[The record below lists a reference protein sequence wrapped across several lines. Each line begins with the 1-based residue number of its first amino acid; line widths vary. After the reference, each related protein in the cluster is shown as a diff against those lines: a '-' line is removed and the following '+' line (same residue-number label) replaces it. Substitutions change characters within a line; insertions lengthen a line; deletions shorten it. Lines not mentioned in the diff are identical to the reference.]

1 MASSSQP
8 TQVVPTS
15 CPEPSQE
22 VATLVE
28 EPLPL
33 VEEPLPDAFD
43 VDPKGKSCVQF
54 DTEALKRFEGI
65 RGMSEEHPKP
75 VGSENFR
82 KRPNYDGSRRRF
94 FKIQQTR
101 VSHLASLLNDVNFN
115 HDMGIRLRGSPE
127 QKTIQGM
134 LRMALAQLEYN
145 ECLARTNA
153 DVTGGYVS
161 SSSNKPGC

>member
-22 VATLVE
+22 VATPVE

-33 VEEPLPDAFD
+33 VEEPVPDAFD

-65 RGMSEEHPKP
+65 RGMSEEHPA
-75 VGSENFR
+75 E
-82 KRPNYDGSRRRF
+82 
-94 FKIQQTR
+94 
-101 VSHLASLLNDVNFN
+101 L
-115 HDMGIRLRGSPE
+115 
-127 QKTIQGM
+127 
-134 LRMALAQLEYN
+134 
-145 ECLARTNA
+145 
-153 DVTGGYVS
+153 
-161 SSSNKPGC
+161 

>member
-1 MASSSQP
+1 MATP
-8 TQVVPTS
+8 
-15 CPEPSQE
+15 
-22 VATLVE
+22 VE
-28 EPLPL
+28 EPLQL

-145 ECLARTNA
+145 DCLARTNA